1 MYRFGSDA
9 YADFETGIKREWIVT
24 NGLGGYASSTIIGAN
39 TRTYHGLLVAAL
51 TPPVR
56 RMVMLS
62 SLDEEIVVEDAT
74 HQLASHR
81 YQGAVHPGGFGYIR
95 EFRMQPFPKTTFA
108 VEGMVIEKEVFM
120 PHGHNTT
127 LINYRISNPGAPAVM
142 RIFPL
147 VNLRNFHSTTKSSD
161 FDFTRDV
168 LSSDFDFTGQ
178 VLDTGV
184 VVRASG
190 AYPKELP
197 SLFLQCDTGRF
208 FEGGRW
214 YYNFEYDM
222 ERFRGQPYV
231 EDNYNPGYFLLPI
244 EKGSSRFSISAST
257 QLQDVHNIQELRKT
271 EVQRLRELIDRS
283 GLSDEFAVKLVCAA
297 DSFVVHRSS
306 TGASTVIAGYH
317 WFSDWGRDALISLP
331 GLTLVTRRFDEA
343 GQILTTFAQHIEDGL
358 VPNRFPDA
366 GDGADYNTVDASLW
380 FINAVYQ
387 YLKYTGDM
395 ELIAGLWGTMC
406 DIIASYR
413 DGTRFGIHMDDD
425 GLVMSDGQL
434 TWMDAMAGDL
444 MFTPRAGKAC
454 EINALW
460 YNALKIMEELAP
472 GFGDDPRE
480 YSRMAGCTR
489 MSYAK
494 FWNETAGCLYDVID
508 VAGRGDSSV
517 RPNQIIAVSL
527 PFSVLP
533 PEQEQKIVAVVEDE
547 LLTPMGLR
555 TLSKSDPE
563 YKGHCMGDMY
573 SRDSAYHQGT
583 VWAWLM
589 GSFVTAYCKVN
600 GYSPAARARAKALF
614 EPFASHLSDA
624 GIGTISE
631 IFDGDH
637 PHEPRGCISQAWSVA
652 ELLRSYVEDVLDT
665 K

>member
-9 YADFETGIKREWIVT
+9 SADFGTGTKREWIVT

-51 TPPVR
+51 TPPVG

-62 SLDEEIVVEDAT
+62 SLDEEIVVGDVT

-81 YQGAVHPGGFGYIR
+81 YQGAVHPRGFGYIK
-95 EFRMQPFPKTTFA
+95 EFQVQPFPKTTFA

-120 PHGHNTT
+120 LYGHNTT
-127 LINYRISNPGAPAVM
+127 LINYRISNTGTPAVM

-147 VNLRNFHSTTKSSD
+147 VNLRNIHSTTKSSD
-161 FDFTRDV
+161 FDFNRE
-168 LSSDFDFTGQ
+168 
-178 VLDTGV
+178 VLDSGV
-184 VVRASG
+184 VVGALG
-190 AYPKELP
+190 AYPGELP
-197 SLFLQCDTGRF
+197 PLFLQCDTGRF
-208 FEGGRW
+208 FDNGRW

-222 ERFRGQPYV
+222 ERCRGQPFI
-231 EDNYNPGYFLLPI
+231 EDNYNPGCFIVPV
-244 EKGSSRFSISAST
+244 GTGNSQFSIAAST
-257 QLQDVHNIQELRKT
+257 QLQDVYNTHKLRKN
-271 EVQRLRELIDRS
+271 EIERLKGMIDRS
-283 GLSDEFAVKLVCAA
+283 GITDEFAVKLMYAS
-297 DSFVVHRSS
+297 DSFVVHRNS

-343 GQILTTFAQHIEDGL
+343 RQILLTFAQSIKDGL
-358 VPNRFPDA
+358 VPNRFHDA

-380 FINAVYQ
+380 FFNAVYQ

-395 ELIAGLWGTMC
+395 ELVAGLWVNMC

-425 GLVMSDGQL
+425 CLIMSDGQL
-434 TWMDAMAGDL
+434 TWMDAMAGGR
-444 MFTPRAGKAC
+444 MFTSRAGKAC

-480 YSRMAGCTR
+480 YSRMARCTR

-494 FWNETAGCLYDVID
+494 FWNEIAGCLYDVID
-508 VAGRGDSSV
+508 VEGRGDATV

-533 PEQEQKIVAVVEDE
+533 TEQEQKIVSVVKDE

-555 TLSKSDPE
+555 TLSKSDPA
-563 YKGHCMGDMY
+563 YKGHYMGDMY

-589 GSFVTAYCKVN
+589 GPFVSAYCKVN
-600 GYSPAARARAKALF
+600 GHSLKARARAKVLF
-614 EPFASHLSDA
+614 EPFAVHLGDA

-652 ELLRSYVEDVLDT
+652 ELLRSYVEDVLQENGKSRQD
-665 K
+665 